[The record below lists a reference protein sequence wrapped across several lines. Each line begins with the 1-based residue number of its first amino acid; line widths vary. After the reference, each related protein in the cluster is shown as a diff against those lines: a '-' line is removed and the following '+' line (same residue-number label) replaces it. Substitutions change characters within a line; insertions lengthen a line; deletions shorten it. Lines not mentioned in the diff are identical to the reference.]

1 MKHILSYMK
10 HYRREALLGP
20 FFKLIEAI
28 FDLFVPLVIAAIIDN
43 GIGGGDRGYVFKAS
57 GILVLLAF
65 FGLIFAILAQYFA
78 ARAAVGTAEKLRYAL
93 FHKSNQLSFSDLDRL
108 GTSTVIT
115 RLTGDTNQVQTGI
128 NMVLRLFLRSPF
140 IVFGAMIM
148 AFTVDVRS
156 ALVFAVAIPVLIV
169 VVFAIM
175 LISIPLYRRVQA
187 KLDTVLL
194 KTRESLSGARV
205 MRAFC
210 REGSEI
216 DEFDR
221 ENRSLSAIQKFSGR
235 ISALMNPITYLLINI
250 AIIALLQVGAIRI
263 DSGKLTQGQ
272 LIALYNYMTQILVEL
287 IKLANLI
294 ITTTK
299 AFASARRIG
308 IVLDMTPSLE
318 LRPDDGT
325 RHDTHLVAFDRVS
338 LIYPDAGAAS
348 LSDISFSADRGE
360 TVGIIGGTGS
370 GKSSLVNLIPHFYD
384 VTEGRVTVGGQ
395 DVRTMDTATLRQRI
409 GIVPQKAI
417 LFRGTV
423 RENLLFGNENATDAD
438 IEEALTAA
446 VALDVVAAKGGLD
459 AVVEEGGSNFSG
471 GQRQR
476 LSIARALVRRPEI
489 LILDDSASA
498 IDYATDAKLRRA
510 LKELPYQPTV
520 FIVSQRTSSLQHA
533 DRIVVLEDGAAIGIG
548 THEEL
553 LADCEVYR
561 EIYESQYRGG
571 EVTA

>member
-1 MKHILSYMK
+1 MKHILSYLK
-10 HYRREALLGP
+10 HYRREAVLGP
-20 FFKLIEAI
+20 FFKLIEAM
-28 FDLFVPLVIAAIIDN
+28 FDLFVPLVVAAIIDQ
-43 GIGGGDRGYVFKAS
+43 GIGAGDRGYVFRAS

-65 FGLIFAILAQYFA
+65 LGLVFAILAQYFA
-78 ARAAVGTAEKLRYAL
+78 ARAAVGTAEAMRYAL
-93 FHKSNQLSFSDLDRL
+93 FEKANRLSFSDLDRL

-156 ALVFAVAIPVLIV
+156 ALVFAVAIPLLSVA
-169 VVFAIM
+169 VFAIM

-187 KLDTVLL
+187 RLDTVLL

-210 REGSEI
+210 REGAEV
-216 DEFDR
+216 DEFGR
-221 ENRSLSAIQKFSGR
+221 ENRALSAIQKLSGR
-235 ISALMNPITYLLINI
+235 ISSLMNPVTYLLINI

-263 DSGKLTQGQ
+263 DSGELTQGQ

-308 IVLDMTPSLE
+308 NVLDMTPSLS
-318 LRPDDGT
+318 LLPDDGT
-325 RHDTHLVAFDRVS
+325 RHDTHAVAFDRVC
-338 LIYPDAGAAS
+338 LTYPGAGAPS
-348 LSDISFSADRGE
+348 LSGISFTADRGE

-370 GKSSLVNLIPHFYD
+370 GKTSLVNLIPHFYD
-384 VTEGRVTVGGQ
+384 ATEGRVTVDGQ
-395 DVRTMDTATLRQRI
+395 DVKTMDTVTLRQRI
-409 GIVPQKAI
+409 GIVPQKAL

-423 RENLLFGNENATDAD
+423 RENLLWGNENATDEQ
-438 IEEALTAA
+438 IEEALAAA
-446 VALDVVAAKGGLD
+446 VALDVVASKGGLD
-459 AVVEEGGSNFSG
+459 AAVLEGGSNFSG

-498 IDYATDAKLRRA
+498 LDYATDAKLRRA
-510 LKELPYQPTV
+510 LKELSYHPTV

-533 DRIVVLEDGAAIGIG
+533 DRIVVLEDGEAIGIG

-561 EIYESQYRGG
+561 EIYDSQYRGG

>member
-1 MKHILSYMK
+1 MRHVLSYLK
-10 HYRREALLGP
+10 HYRREAVLGP
-20 FFKLIEAI
+20 FFKLIEAM
-28 FDLFVPLVIAAIIDN
+28 FDLFVPLVVAAIIDQ
-43 GIGGGDRGYVFKAS
+43 GIGAGDRGYVFRAS

-65 FGLIFAILAQYFA
+65 FGLVFAILAQYFA
-78 ARAAVGTAEKLRYAL
+78 ARAAVGTAESMRYAL
-93 FHKSNQLSFSDLDRL
+93 FEKANRLSFSDLDRL

-156 ALVFAVAIPVLIV
+156 ALVFAVAIPCLAVA
-169 VVFAIM
+169 VFAIM

-187 KLDTVLL
+187 RLDTVLL

-210 REGSEI
+210 REGAEV

-221 ENRSLSAIQKFSGR
+221 ENRALSAIQKLSGR
-235 ISALMNPITYLLINI
+235 ISSLMNPVTYLLINI

-263 DSGKLTQGQ
+263 DSGELTQGQ

-308 IVLDMTPSLE
+308 SVLDMTPSLS
-318 LRPDDGT
+318 LLPDDGT
-325 RHDTHLVAFDRVS
+325 RYNTHTVAFDRVS
-338 LIYPDAGAAS
+338 LTYCGAGAPS
-348 LSDISFSADRGE
+348 LSQISFSADRGQ

-370 GKSSLVNLIPHFYD
+370 GKTSLVNLIPHFYD
-384 VTEGRVTVGGQ
+384 ATDGRVTVDGQ
-395 DVRTMDTATLRQRI
+395 DVKTMDTKALRQRI
-409 GIVPQKAI
+409 GIVPQKAL

-423 RENLLFGNENATDAD
+423 RENLLWGNENATDED

-446 VALDVVAAKGGLD
+446 VALDVVASKGGLD
-459 AVVEEGGSNFSG
+459 AEVLEGGSNFSG

-498 IDYATDAKLRRA
+498 LDYATDAKLRQA
-510 LKELPYQPTV
+510 LKALPYHPTV

-533 DRIVVLEDGAAIGIG
+533 DRIVVLEDGEAVGIG

-561 EIYESQYRGG
+561 EIYDSQYRTG